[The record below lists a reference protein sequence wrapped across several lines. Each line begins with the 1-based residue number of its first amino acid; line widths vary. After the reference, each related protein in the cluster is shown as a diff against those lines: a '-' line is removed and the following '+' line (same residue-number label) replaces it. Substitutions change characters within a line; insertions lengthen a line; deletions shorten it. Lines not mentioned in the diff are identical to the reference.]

1 MRAQDEA
8 TQTPAQQG
16 CRFPQQGTAIET
28 RLMGPGPPPDT
39 HCLSARTHVAWLC
52 GPAGGE
58 PARTPGQTQAHR
70 SMSTFG
76 AHGHLLLAG

>member
-28 RLMGPGPPPDT
+28 RLMGPGPPPAT
-39 HCLSARTHVAWLC
+39 RCSSLRTHVAWLC
-52 GPAGGE
+52 GLAEGE
-58 PARTPGQTQAHR
+58 PGQTQAHR
-70 SMSTFG
+70 SVSTFG